1 MKRWLAMLAAAF
13 VLMVPAL
20 AAPALAQD
28 ALADD
33 LPFLPKVDIVTD
45 VGTMTVEVDTRR
57 APVTGANFLRYV
69 DKNLLDGVS
78 FYRVVK
84 AGTNYGFVQF
94 GSLGD
99 PKRSLPPIAH
109 EPTTQTGLSHRDGY
123 LSVAR
128 FEPGSA
134 RGEFTIMAGDQL
146 SLDANPSAPG
156 DNLGYAAF
164 ARIVAGREVLTR
176 ILDTPTDPAK
186 AISGAFVGEMP
197 ASPVRIIRALRSP
210 AP

>member
-1 MKRWLAMLAAAF
+1 MRRWLAMMAAA
-13 VLMVPAL
+13 LAL
-20 AAPALAQD
+20 AVPALAQD
-28 ALADD
+28 APAAD
-33 LPFLPKVDIVTD
+33 LPPLPKVDIVTD

-57 APVTGANFLRYV
+57 APVTGANFLAYI
-69 DKNLLDGVS
+69 DKKLLDGVS

-84 AGTNYGFVQF
+84 VGTDYGFVQF
-94 GSLGD
+94 GGLGD

-146 SLDANPSAPG
+146 SLDANPTASG
-156 DNLGYAAF
+156 DNQGYAAF
-164 ARIVAGREVLTR
+164 ARIVAGRDVLTR

-186 AISGAFVGEMP
+186 STGGAFKGEMP
-197 ASPVRIIRALRSP
+197 ASPVRIVSARRST

>member
-1 MKRWLAMLAAAF
+1 MKRWLAMLAAA
-13 VLMVPAL
+13 LALAVPAL
-20 AAPALAQD
+20 AQETPVA
-28 ALADD
+28 D
-33 LPFLPKVDIVTD
+33 LPPLPTVDIVTD
-45 VGTMTVEVDTRR
+45 VGTMTVEIDTRR
-57 APVTGANFLRYV
+57 APVTGANFLAYV
-69 DKNLLDGVS
+69 DKKLLDGVT

-84 AGTNYGFVQF
+84 VGTNYGFVQF
-94 GSLGD
+94 GGLGD

-146 SLDANPSAPG
+146 SLDANPSATG
-156 DNLGYAAF
+156 DNQGYAAF
-164 ARIVAGREVLTR
+164 ARIVAGRDVLTR

-186 AISGAFVGEMP
+186 TTGGAFKGEMP
-197 ASPVRIIRALRSP
+197 ASPVQVVSARRST

>member
-1 MKRWLAMLAAAF
+1 MKRWLAMMAAA
-13 VLMVPAL
+13 LAL
-20 AAPALAQD
+20 GFPALAQD
-28 ALADD
+28 APVADQ
-33 LPFLPKVDIVTD
+33 PPLPKVDIVTD

-57 APVTGANFLRYV
+57 APVSGANFLAYV
-69 DKNLLDGVS
+69 DKKLLDGVS

-84 AGTNYGFVQF
+84 VGPDYGFVQF
-94 GSLGD
+94 GGLGD

-109 EPTTQTGLSHRDGY
+109 EPTTQTGLSHRDGF

-146 SLDANPSAPG
+146 SLDANPSATG

-164 ARIVAGREVLTR
+164 ARIVAGRDVLTR

-186 AISGAFVGEMP
+186 STGGAFVGEMP
-197 ASPVRIIRALRSP
+197 ASPVRIVSARRVA

>member
-1 MKRWLAMLAAAF
+1 MLRRAFVAAA
-13 VLMVPAL
+13 LLLAL
-20 AAPALAQD
+20 PALAQTP
-28 ALADD
+28 ATPEAPT
-33 LPFLPKVDIVTD
+33 LPRVDIVTD
-45 VGTMTVEVDTRR
+45 VGTMTVEVDTRA

-69 DKNLLDGVS
+69 DKKMLDGVS

-84 AGTNYGFVQF
+84 AGPNYGFVQF
-94 GSLGD
+94 GGLGD
-99 PKRSLPPIAH
+99 PKRTLPPIAH

-146 SLDANPSAPG
+146 SLDANPAAPG

-164 ARIVAGREVLTR
+164 ARIVSGRDVLTR
-176 ILDTPTDPAK
+176 ILDTPVDPAK
-186 AISGAFVGEMP
+186 TVSGAFAGEVP
-197 ASPVRIIRALRSP
+197 VTAVRIVSARRATPQVPP
-210 AP
+210 AE

>member
-1 MKRWLAMLAAAF
+1 MKRWLAMLAAA
-13 VLMVPAL
+13 LALAVPAL
-20 AAPALAQD
+20 AQETPVA
-28 ALADD
+28 D
-33 LPFLPKVDIVTD
+33 LPPLPTVDIVTD
-45 VGTMTVEVDTRR
+45 VGTMTVEIDTRR
-57 APVTGANFLRYV
+57 APVTGANFLAYV
-69 DKNLLDGVS
+69 DKKLLDGVT

-84 AGTNYGFVQF
+84 VGTNYGFVQF
-94 GSLGD
+94 GGLGD

-146 SLDANPSAPG
+146 SLDANPSATG
-156 DNLGYAAF
+156 DNQGYAAF
-164 ARIVAGREVLTR
+164 ARIVAGRDVLTR

-186 AISGAFVGEMP
+186 TTGGAFRGEMP
-197 ASPVRIIRALRSP
+197 ASPVRVVSARRST